1 MPTFTS
7 FRFRHLYMGLA
18 LAGAF
23 ITGWVT
29 AGTQIATE
37 INTGLV
43 RALNSV
49 GQDPVWQRGFQCILP
64 PNPIYPEPGPPNG
77 PVQLFIGTNTAIP
90 AAVSVFYPPN
100 PVDQAPIIGKR

>member
-64 PNPIYPEPGPPNG
+64 PNPIYPEPG
-77 PVQLFIGTNTAIP
+77 LLTAQRIRYLIP
-90 AAVSVFYPPN
+90 DNQQQPGSGN
-100 PVDQAPIIGKR
+100 AP